1 MELLSEEDVSKA
13 MGHNNE
19 HMGKR
24 YVEIF
29 RATKGQL
36 EWEGRMAEKVGG
48 GTGGVVRLRGLPFRC
63 TEEDI
68 RLFFQ
73 GLGSL
78 RIGVLVHVHKTTCT
92 VHIHFNSVV
101 YYCNMCTCIVCIVGI
116 CSLCVNGCARLSNT
130 YYMYPCTL

>member
-1 MELLSEEDVSKA
+1 MELLSEEDVSNA

-78 RIGVLVHVHKTTCT
+78 RSGVLVHT
-92 VHIHFNSVV
+92 
-101 YYCNMCTCIVCIVGI
+101 
-116 CSLCVNGCARLSNT
+116 RLHVR
-130 YYMYPCTL
+130 YMYILNETLLSLLL